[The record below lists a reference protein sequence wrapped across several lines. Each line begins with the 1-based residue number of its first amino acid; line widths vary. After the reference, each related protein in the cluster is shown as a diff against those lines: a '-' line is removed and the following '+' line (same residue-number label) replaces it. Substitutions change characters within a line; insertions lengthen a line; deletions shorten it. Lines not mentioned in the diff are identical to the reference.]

1 LFRIQPNYSKNL
13 LGISILEILDDV
25 LCKTIPGSMKGVVV
39 VKEGAIESI
48 MNEFHGSALG
58 GHSGFNK
65 TNSAIKIRYWWPKM
79 TEDIRTY
86 VSTYAFKQNFHN
98 SSNCK

>member
-1 LFRIQPNYSKNL
+1 
-13 LGISILEILDDV
+13 
-25 LCKTIPGSMKGVVV
+25 LCKTIPESIKGVVV

-48 MNEFHGSALG
+48 MNEFHGSALVG
-58 GHSGFNK
+58 HSGFNKTNSAIKIRYWHSGFNK

-86 VSTYAFKQNFHN
+86 VITYAFKTV
-98 SSNCK
+98 